1 MSANSMS
8 VNESPQFQRV
18 HTVETTESA
27 TGVTPVTPMPV
38 TANHEPVIVELPASV
53 SRTSFTR
60 RFAPDAVIASAAGLV
75 LLVAGLIAIT
85 RGGFDG
91 PMNLPVVHVLGFTHT
106 TTLGL
111 IEIVLGG
118 CLLIAGATGSR
129 SGAIFLGAV
138 LGIGAFVDAV
148 QTSSFKSSLEL
159 ESGLAWLLVIAAAVV
174 VTSAMVVPRY
184 TKHSTIVRP
193 L

>member
-18 HTVETTESA
+18 HTVETLESA

-38 TANHEPVIVELPASV
+38 TTNHEPVIVELPASV

-60 RFAPDAVIASAAGLV
+60 RFAPDAIIASAAGLV

-138 LGIGAFVDAV
+138 LGIGAFVGAV
-148 QTSSFKSSLEL
+148 QTSSFKSSLAL
-159 ESGLAWLLVIAAAVV
+159 ESGLAWLLVVAAAVV
-174 VTSAMVVPRY
+174 VTSALVVPRY